1 MDIDNSRIILKA
13 LAENRRRQIIAT
25 HYNPQTADLYTDAF
39 VYAVAHSVC
48 PIFEEYP
55 GYRTERADIL
65 EVLPFH
71 ETYEVSYAL
80 VKQIHDQLDKAQLN
94 KEKITYYDVEGPY
107 KLGSEHWPGLDVRGD
122 LINICR
128 YFFLSGSF
136 DKEFWTGF
144 MSDAPVEASGIT
156 KEWSRDELADAAQL
170 IGAAR

>member
-1 MDIDNSRIILKA
+1 MSIDYSKIILKA

-71 ETYEVSYAL
+71 ETYEAGYAL
-80 VKQIHDQLDKAQLN
+80 VKQIYDLLDKAQLN
-94 KEKITYYDVEGPY
+94 KEKITFYDVESPY
-107 KLGSEHWPGLDVRGD
+107 RLSGEHWAGLDIRGD

-128 YFFLSGSF
+128 YFFLSDSF
-136 DKEFWTGF
+136 DKEFWTAF
-144 MSDAPVEASGIT
+144 MSSAPVEASGIT
-156 KEWSRDELADAAQL
+156 EKWSRDELASAAQL